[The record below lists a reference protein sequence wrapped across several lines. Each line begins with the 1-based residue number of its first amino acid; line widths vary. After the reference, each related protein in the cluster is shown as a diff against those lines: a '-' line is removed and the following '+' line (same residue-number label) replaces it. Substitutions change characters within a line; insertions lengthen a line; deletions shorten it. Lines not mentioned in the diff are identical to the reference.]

1 MAVTVARHCVAS
13 GPDGLSPLQAALLST
28 PERVR
33 IADAP
38 TGAGKTFAF
47 QQAVARGE
55 RVLFVVPTRRLAQ
68 NIAAGLIRDLAGMSG
83 WSSEQAER
91 KVEIWSSDRSAQLR
105 EQGVTRIAGH
115 RIRQF
120 QALDPTREGG
130 EMVIAVPEVLSHLL
144 LRRTMDA
151 GQAAAGI
158 FEVLDFFEHIVFD
171 EFHTIEP
178 RGFGLAALCARLA
191 SAENPDGSRFGR
203 ARVSFLS
210 ATPLDLQPVLARI
223 GIPPPHIA
231 QLQETLTDDGR
242 PVHGDVA
249 LSMVE
254 ADSLADLA
262 EANREAIASEVMA
275 GRQVVLI
282 YNRLGDLIREMPQLL
297 TSLRDQG
304 IAAEQVLVVNSISD
318 SGKDGVHPLG
328 YRTGRFQ
335 NPDAFSVLVAT
346 ASIEMGVTFRE
357 ANLMLM
363 EPGFAP
369 MNFLQRYGRAAR
381 RGADGAVVVRHDPAS
396 SQRHPWIRALHGWIT
411 AHDGQRVAIN
421 TLTEQLSQHTQ
432 AAFAAQNPEDT
443 RFFGVLPNRAAYTA
457 GLYWNALMGHK
468 SNQGPRWQHLKH
480 HQPPT
485 ARTIAVLLKQ
495 VRTMEEDRLFRK
507 SAKFWCDRFEEQA
520 YVLRD
525 IAQRITVHQA
535 DGNTVQVDPIF
546 LARETE
552 ILDRL
557 PVTDGPNGPEIR
569 LSGMLE
575 DYLREE
581 RVPQQRM
588 VTVHFP
594 HTANSAE
601 LKLGPTLVDDWC
613 RNLQGRGGDAG
624 MAWDDFPEAMAAAE
638 KLVRLTGLVPGDD
651 DSLSVAASSGVL

>member
-1 MAVTVARHCVAS
+1 MAVTIARHCVAS
-13 GPDGLSPLQAALLST
+13 GADALSPLQTALLAA

-47 QQAVARGE
+47 QRAVAQGE

-68 NIAAGLIRDLAGMSG
+68 NLAAGLIRDLAAIPG
-83 WSSEQAER
+83 WSAEQAEG
-91 KVEIWSSDRSAQLR
+91 KVEIWSSDRTAQLR
-105 EQGVTRIAGH
+105 EQGMTRIAGH
-115 RIRQF
+115 RIRQI

-130 EMVIAVPEVLSHLL
+130 EMVVAVPEVVSHLL
-144 LRRTMDA
+144 LRPYLEA
-151 GQAAAGI
+151 GQAATGI
-158 FEVLDFFEHIVFD
+158 FEVLDFFDHIVFD

-210 ATPLDLQPVLARI
+210 ATPLDIQPVLERVGVA
-223 GIPPPHIA
+223 PQHIA
-231 QLQETLTDDGR
+231 QLRETLTKDGR

-254 ADSLADLA
+254 ANSLSELTAQHLGAVA
-262 EANREAIASEVMA
+262 EEVTA

-282 YNRLGDLIREMPQLL
+282 YNRLGDLIREMPDLL
-297 TSLRDQG
+297 ASFSGVG
-304 IAAEQVLVVNSISD
+304 IEAEQVLVVNSISD
-318 SGKDGVHPLG
+318 SGKDGIHPLG
-328 YRTGRFQ
+328 YRAGRFQ
-335 NPDAFSVLVAT
+335 NPDEFSVLVAT

-381 RGADGAVVVRHDPAS
+381 RGADGAVIVRHDPAS
-396 SQRHPWIRALHGWIT
+396 SRRHPWIRDLHAWIT
-411 AHDGQRVAIN
+411 ERDGERVGITA
-421 TLTEQLSQHTQ
+421 LTTHLCQDAQKR
-432 AAFAAQNPEDT
+432 FAENNPQDS
-443 RFFGVLPNRAAYTA
+443 RFFGALPNRAAFTA
-457 GLYWNALMGHK
+457 GLYWNALMSHK
-468 SNQGPRWQHLKH
+468 SNKGPRWEHLRN

-485 ARTIAVLLKQ
+485 AKTISALIRQ

-507 SAKFWCDRFEEQA
+507 SAKSWCDRFERQA

-525 IAQRITVHQA
+525 IAKRIAVHQV
-535 DGNTVQVDPIF
+535 DGNTVHVDPIF

-557 PVTDGPNGPEIR
+557 PCMDGPDGPEIR

-575 DYLREE
+575 DYLRDE
-581 RVPQQRM
+581 RAPQQRM
-588 VTVHFP
+588 VTVYFP

-601 LKLGPTLVDDWC
+601 LKVGATLVDDWC

-624 MAWDDFPEAMAAAE
+624 MAWDDFPEAMEAAE
-638 KLVRLTGLVPGDD
+638 KLVRFTGLVPSDD
-651 DSLSVAASSGVL
+651 DSLSVAASSSVL